1 MGDAGPC
8 SPLPAEFRSTIND
21 ARPGEV
27 TVLVTGFGVCIG
39 PNLKAFKTGEFWVS
53 RAQDIV
59 GHASR
64 RRLT

>member
-8 SPLPAEFRSTIND
+8 SPLPAEFSSTSND

-39 PNLKAFKTGEFWVS
+39 PT
-53 RAQDIV
+53 
-59 GHASR
+59 
-64 RRLT
+64 